1 MRVKDLHQNSGMVI
15 SHTLKM
21 ADQDSGPSFPWPGTG
36 LLHCVLGQGM
46 LLSEFLS
53 PPRCTCI

>member
-1 MRVKDLHQNSGMVI
+1 MRVKDLHQNSGTVI

-36 LLHCVLGQGM
+36 LLHCVLGQDM

-53 PPRCTCI
+53 PPTL